1 MAARPRRRA
10 TTSVQCGIGATNRA
24 PEARVDG
31 LIADFVNRSIDPA
44 F

>member
-1 MAARPRRRA
+1 V

-24 PEARVDG
+24 LEARAEG
-31 LIADFVNRSIDPA
+31 LNAVFVNRSIDPA